1 MLHQARISMV
11 LSDQGTPIF
20 IFIFD
25 IISGS
30 LLVWNFIIIVSSDRT
45 VERYSLKR
53 NAESYDK
60 KDEFGYLKMQNTKRK
75 R

>member
-1 MLHQARISMV
+1 MV

>member
-11 LSDQGTPIF
+11 LSNQGTPIFIF

-30 LLVWNFIIIVSSDRT
+30 LLEWNFIKISYLLIEQSRDI
-45 VERYSLKR
+45 LKK
-53 NAESYDK
+53 EMQSYTIRRMNL
-60 KDEFGYLKMQNTKRK
+60 GI
-75 R
+75 

>member
-1 MLHQARISMV
+1 MV

-53 NAESYDK
+53 NAELYDK
-60 KDEFGYLKMQNTKRK
+60 KDEFGYLKM
-75 R
+75 